1 MAITIV
7 LFINFP
13 APSTGI
19 ISAASIFL
27 STFHHVGNTLN
38 DYSCFDNV
46 PKSHIL
52 KQLKVLLLF
61 YAYKDNIY
69 LCSQSA

>member
-1 MAITIV
+1 MAITII
-7 LFINFP
+7 LFVNIS
-13 APSTGI
+13 APCARI

-27 STFHHVGNTLN
+27 STFHHVVNTLN
-38 DYSCFDNV
+38 DYCCFDNV
-46 PKSHIL
+46 AKSHIL